1 MRRTGVKAL
10 FALIA
15 FPKKCATAVF
25 SNCSHSMAL
34 IRCHIFHYRRNDRH
48 NVQKA
53 RRQIEMSG
61 SSKMKKQRM
70 IKNMIAEAAKTDV
83 VMPWTRGTR
92 RREWIAKRN
101 NLNAPLKS
109 RQG

>member
-1 MRRTGVKAL
+1 
-10 FALIA
+10 
-15 FPKKCATAVF
+15 
-25 SNCSHSMAL
+25 
-34 IRCHIFHYRRNDRH
+34 
-48 NVQKA
+48 
-53 RRQIEMSG
+53 
-61 SSKMKKQRM
+61 MKKQRM